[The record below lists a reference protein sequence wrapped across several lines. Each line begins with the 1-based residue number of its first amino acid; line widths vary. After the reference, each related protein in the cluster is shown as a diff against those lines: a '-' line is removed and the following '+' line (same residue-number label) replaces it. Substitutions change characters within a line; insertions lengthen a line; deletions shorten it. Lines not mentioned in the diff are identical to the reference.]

1 MLLQRIDRCPTGG
14 NSDCQ
19 WANHRPGPFQD
30 QIGGDHEEDLKE
42 DHGSLKKKMSHGKQ
56 TNIAASSASLSLFV
70 AYLNLNSPEPSS
82 KY

>member
-1 MLLQRIDRCPTGG
+1 
-14 NSDCQ
+14 
-19 WANHRPGPFQD
+19 
-30 QIGGDHEEDLKE
+30 HEEDLKE